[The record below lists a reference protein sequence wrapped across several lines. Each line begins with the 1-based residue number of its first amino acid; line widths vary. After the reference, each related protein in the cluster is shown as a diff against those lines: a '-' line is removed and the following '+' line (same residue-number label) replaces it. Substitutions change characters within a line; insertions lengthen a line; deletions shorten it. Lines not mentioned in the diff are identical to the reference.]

1 MDQIQRSPRQ
11 IFGTYLLIGS
21 IYIITSDYLVSLL
34 WPTADNLQWVQT
46 AKGLVFVLVTGLLLL
61 YYLNR
66 KFQEISR
73 MQQEQN
79 NVICRLE
86 ESEQEKTI
94 ILNAIQERAA
104 FMDSSFRILWANRA
118 AGESLGMKAND
129 LKGLHCYE
137 LWYEREEPCLD
148 CPVAESIQEG
158 YPHEAEIVT
167 PDGRSWYLRGYPV
180 RDSQGQVIGV
190 VKFGEDITKQKVM
203 EIELEESERRFRE
216 LVEVAPDAIFMQ
228 LDGKFEYLNPA
239 AIALFEAESPTDLLG
254 KPVLDR
260 FHPHYREIVQER
272 IKSLNIEKQP
282 VSWLEE
288 IYLTMDDRSVPVE
301 VKAVPTRYQGKDG
314 ALVYV
319 RNLTER
325 KRQDAARLAD
335 MATRRQQQ
343 KMEEIG
349 MLASGVA
356 HEINNPIN
364 GIINYAQL
372 ISEVEALDSN
382 SRHYADEIIA
392 EAERIASIVKDLLQ
406 FARHEKHAHSYASF
420 QDIIQRTLNLM
431 QASLRKDNITLDLD
445 IPTDLPQIKCRSQQI
460 QQVLLNLISNA
471 RLALNDRYPQGNEN
485 KILRIDARLAVR
497 EDRKWLII
505 GVEDKGLGIPKAMQS
520 HVFNPFFT
528 TRGRAQGTGLGLPIS
543 YGIVKDHHGSIT
555 FQSVENQFTRFIVEL
570 PVDNGWEME
579 ADSD

>member
-1 MDQIQRSPRQ
+1 M
-11 IFGTYLLIGS
+11 
-21 IYIITSDYLVSLL
+21 
-34 WPTADNLQWVQT
+34 
-46 AKGLVFVLVTGLLLL
+46 
-61 YYLNR
+61 
-66 KFQEISR
+66 
-73 MQQEQN
+73 
-79 NVICRLE
+79 
-86 ESEQEKTI
+86 
-94 ILNAIQERAA
+94 
-104 FMDSSFRILWANRA
+104 
-118 AGESLGMKAND
+118 
-129 LKGLHCYE
+129 
-137 LWYEREEPCLD
+137 
-148 CPVAESIQEG
+148 AESIQEG

-272 IKSLNIEKQP
+272 IKRLNIEKQP

-528 TRGRAQGTGLGLPIS
+528 TRGRAQGNGLGLPIS